1 MRVLDDGGT
10 EVASGTTDGNGLWHF
25 AVPSPGR
32 YRVVVDAGAGH
43 RAETTMTI
51 GSVLSSDGRVSSGP
65 TEEEFTRF
73 KGVQIVIGVSL
84 ILGFCLVLWLLH
96 RSRRGGTA
104 DTGQSPPVS

>member
-1 MRVLDDGGT
+1 
-10 EVASGTTDGNGLWHF
+10 
-25 AVPSPGR
+25 
-32 YRVVVDAGAGH
+32 
-43 RAETTMTI
+43 MTI
-51 GSVLSSDGRVSSGP
+51 GAFSSSGERVSSGP

-96 RSRRGGTA
+96 RSRRDRTA